1 MRRFLTCVGLL
12 VLLALPAS
20 AIPAT
25 FNFVSGYAVVT
36 AEKAVSL
43 QQIVAPTLLALD
55 GTYVTFDTAPIDLTD
70 FEFTLPQ
77 SAVINM
83 TNPYGGY
90 DSFRV
95 ESASLQPGTP
105 YSTLNGQM
113 TGPNTFTFVAGFIDI
128 NGVYSAW
135 DNNPALPNPPP
146 TLNAAVP
153 FQDNSFVSGTVD
165 TVSLTLE
172 MTGITFAVL
181 PGFFFGESE
190 DLRVKGDIFFFGL
203 NPIPEPSTG
212 ALVGLGLA
220 GLVLRR
226 RSALK
231 SSRQVC

>member
-1 MRRFLTCVGLL
+1 MRRFLTCTGLV

-20 AIPAT
+20 AIPTT

-43 QQIVAPTLLALD
+43 QQIVAPTLMSLD
-55 GTYVTFDTAPIDLTD
+55 GTYVTFDTTPIDLTD

-95 ESASLQPGTP
+95 ESASLQPGVP

-128 NGVYSAW
+128 DGVYSAW
-135 DNNPALPNPPP
+135 DSTNTNPP
-146 TLNAAVP
+146 TMNAAVP

-181 PGFFFGESE
+181 PGAFFGEAE

-203 NPIPEPSTG
+203 NPIPEPATG
-212 ALVGLGLA
+212 TLLALGLA
-220 GLVLRR
+220 ALALHR
-226 RSALK
+226 RS
-231 SSRQVC
+231 